1 MMLSVVMPAY
11 NEEAAIEG
19 VVREHVAALE
29 KLTSTISDWEI
40 VVVDD
45 GSRDR
50 TGEVLE
56 RLAREI
62 PRLRVVRQENQGI
75 FGAFTRAYR
84 EARGTP
90 VYSTGSDGQWPAGNI
105 GPMWKKLASGY
116 GLVIGVPPNRPEVH
130 TPARRVISKMFNL
143 LPRVLFRAPVEDA
156 GSVKLGVRK
165 AFELPL
171 ISRSVFF
178 EAERIILA
186 HRSGLRVGFVPIQF
200 LPRLGGKAMGASWKN
215 IRNSSRDLLRCVLKY
230 GFR

>member
-19 VVREHVAALE
+19 VVREHVAALG
-29 KLTSTISDWEI
+29 KLAAAIPDWEI

-45 GSRDR
+45 GSKDR
-50 TGEVLE
+50 TAAVLE
-56 RLAREI
+56 RLAVEI
-62 PRLRVVRQENQGI
+62 SRLRVVRQENQGI

-84 EARGTP
+84 EARGTH
-90 VYSTGSDGQWPAGNI
+90 VYSTGSDGQWPAENI
-105 GPMWKKLASGY
+105 GPMWQKLEAGY
-116 GLVIGVPPNRPEVH
+116 GLVVGVRQNRREVY

-143 LPRVLFRAPVEDA
+143 LPRLLFGAPVEDA
-156 GSVKLGVRK
+156 GSVKLGVRR

-186 HRSGLRVGFVPIQF
+186 HRTGLRVGFVPIEF
-200 LPRLGGKAMGASWKN
+200 LQRKGGKAMGASWKN
-215 IRNSSRDLLRCVLKY
+215 LRNSSIDLLRCMFKY

>member
-84 EARGTP
+84 EARGTH
-90 VYSTGSDGQWPAGNI
+90 VYSTGSEGQWPAENI
-105 GPMWKKLASGY
+105 GPMRTKLESGY
-116 GLVIGVPPNRPEVH
+116 GLAIGVRINRHDV
-130 TPARRVISKMFNL
+130 
-143 LPRVLFRAPVEDA
+143 
-156 GSVKLGVRK
+156 
-165 AFELPL
+165 
-171 ISRSVFF
+171 
-178 EAERIILA
+178 
-186 HRSGLRVGFVPIQF
+186 
-200 LPRLGGKAMGASWKN
+200 
-215 IRNSSRDLLRCVLKY
+215 
-230 GFR
+230 

>member
-11 NEEAAIEG
+11 NEEAAIET
-19 VVREHVAALE
+19 VVREHVAALG
-29 KLTSTISDWEI
+29 KLAGSIPDWEI

-45 GSRDR
+45 GSKDR
-50 TGEVLE
+50 TAAVLE
-56 RLAREI
+56 QLACEI
-62 PRLRVVRQENQGI
+62 PRLRVVRQQNQGI

-84 EARGTP
+84 EARGTH
-90 VYSTGSDGQWPAGNI
+90 VYSTGSDGQWPAENI
-105 GPMWKKLASGY
+105 GPMWKKLESGC
-116 GLVIGVPPNRPEVH
+116 GLVIGVRQNRHEVY
-130 TPARRVISKMFNL
+130 TPARRLISKMFNL
-143 LPRVLFRAPVEDA
+143 MPRLLFGAPVEDA

-186 HRSGLRVGFVPIQF
+186 HRSGLRVGFVPIEF
-200 LPRLGGKAMGASWKN
+200 LPRKGGKAMGASWKN
-215 IRNSSRDLLRCVLKY
+215 IRNSSVDLLRCMVKY